1 MKLFFRKY
9 GEGTPLIILHGLFG
23 SADNWNTMGKKFGE
37 HFTTYLVDQRNHGQS
52 PHSETWNYTAM
63 AEDIL
68 ELMEDEQI
76 DKAHLMGHSM
86 GGKTV
91 MFSSMMYPE
100 RIEKLIV
107 SDIAPRYY
115 PVHHREILQALES
128 VDLDKIT
135 SRKEAEAII
144 EPQINDFGTRQFLL
158 KNLYWKDE
166 KLAWRFNLD
175 VISRKIEAVG
185 EVLPV
190 SAPFTHPALFV
201 RGEKS
206 NYITDEDWIEIK
218 TIYPRADL
226 YTMPGAGHWV
236 HAEKPVEY
244 FDLVMNFLK

>member
-115 PVHHREILQALES
+115 PVHHQEILQALES